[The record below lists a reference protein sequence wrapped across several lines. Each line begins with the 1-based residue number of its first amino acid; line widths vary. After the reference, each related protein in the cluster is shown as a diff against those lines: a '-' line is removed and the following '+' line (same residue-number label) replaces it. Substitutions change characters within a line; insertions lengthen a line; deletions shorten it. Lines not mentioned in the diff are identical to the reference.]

1 MKNFPH
7 LLDCCLLKILP
18 QGFRLNAIKA
28 NCKAKPL
35 KKRKEKRKTQNL
47 KMEYMHWKGR
57 KGREEGREG
66 GKL

>member
-35 KKRKEKRKTQNL
+35 KKKRREKENSKPEDGVHALEGEERKNWVIVCFL
-47 KMEYMHWKGR
+47 
-57 KGREEGREG
+57 
-66 GKL
+66 